1 MTITRITPFATD
13 KNFGKAINDACERFN
28 DDEWILLTDGD
39 INFLTPNWGR
49 QIAEVIEK
57 NDYSLYGCVTNRL
70 AMPTQRH
77 NGEFSDNHD
86 MLHHCEIAKQRETD
100 RWCEVTD
107 ITSKKIVA
115 GMFMLFP
122 KTLWNKIKFQE
133 KTLHFDSLFS
143 KAVVA
148 QGGRLGLIEG
158 LYAYHFY
165 RGWSDNPRFDVS
177 HLQR

>member
-1 MTITRITPFATD
+1 MTIHYIAVYD
-13 KNFGKAINDACERFN
+13 LEKNFGRAINERCAIVSDN
-28 DDEWILLTDGD
+28 DWICLTDGD
-39 INFLTPNWGR
+39 MLFLTPDWGK
-49 QIAEVIEK
+49 QIAEVIQK
-57 NDYSLYGCVTNRL
+57 HDYSLYGCVTNRL

-77 NGEFSDNHD
+77 NGEFSNNHD
-86 MLHHCEIAKQRETD
+86 MLYHYQIAKQRESE
-100 RWCEVTD
+100 RWAEVTD
-107 ITSKKIVA
+107 ITSERVIA

-122 KTLWNKIKFQE
+122 KALWNKIKFQE

-165 RGWSDNPRFDVS
+165 RGWSDNPRFEVS
-177 HLQR
+177 HLQK